1 MENMMSKTHQPNRL
15 FRRPI
20 VWVQSAILAAL
31 GSMLPPASAWA
42 QDQTIRIIVS
52 LPAGGGVDAMARYL
66 GQQLGAELH
75 RPVVVENRPGGSGT
89 IAAKAVMGAQE
100 GQTTLLAGGNQE
112 ITIAPHLLGDANY
125 RPLANLVPVLQV
137 GVVPSVVVAKAG
149 PDATPE
155 ALLSGLRNQRDV
167 SIGIPGRG
175 TPMHIALEEVA
186 HQTGGQFLAVPYKG
200 APDVLTGVLS
210 GSTQYG
216 AVGYPAARSLLE
228 GRGLSAVAVL
238 AQQRSSLLPQVPAI
252 SEQGLQQ
259 RDLPQVWYGFFIPAK
274 TAKEETSRIS
284 SAFEKLMSK
293 QPVQARLQ
301 ELGIQV
307 TGLQSPAFTKAL
319 EAESEYYR
327 KAIIRYKIQ

>member
-1 MENMMSKTHQPNRL
+1 MPDVHQSARL
-15 FRRPI
+15 LSRCAA
-20 VWVQSAILAAL
+20 WLHGAILAAMGAVL
-31 GSMLPPASAWA
+31 PAGSAQA

-66 GQQLGAELH
+66 GQQLGTELQ

-89 IAAKAVMGAQE
+89 IAAKAVMNASE

-125 RPLANLVPVLQV
+125 RPLASLVPVLQV

-149 PDATPE
+149 PEARPE
-155 ALLSGLRNQRDV
+155 ALLSELKQRHGV

-175 TPMHIALEEVA
+175 TPMHIALEDVA
-186 HQTGGQFLAVPYKG
+186 HQIGGQLLAVPYKG

-210 GSTQYG
+210 GSTRYG

-238 AQQRSSLLPQVPAI
+238 APQRSTLLPQVPAI

-259 RDLPQVWYGFFIPAK
+259 QDLPQVWYGFFIPAK
-274 TAKEETSRIS
+274 TAKDEVSRIS
-284 SAFEKLMSK
+284 AAFERLVGK

-307 TGLQSPAFTKAL
+307 TGLPSAAFTKAL
-319 EAESEYYR
+319 EAEAEYYR
-327 KAIIRYKIQ
+327 KAITRYKIQ